1 MNAKEVFKS
10 LFYALASISVAL
22 ICYIAN
28 DGLTELKGIKTEMKD
43 LNGKM
48 IEVVTNQKW
57 SDKILELHSMNL
69 IQLDDRLKKL
79 ENKR

>member
-1 MNAKEVFKS
+1 MNAKEVIKAT
-10 LFYALASISVAL
+10 FYALASVSVAL

-28 DGLTELKGIKTEMKD
+28 DGLTELKGIKTERKE

-57 SDKILELHSMNL
+57 SDKIIDLHGTSL
-69 IQLDDRLKKL
+69 IQLDERLKKL